1 MNPKQWPKCETNTNH
16 EKHHHQNRRL
26 DEPNPS
32 RQVQAPGAGADIAA
46 VVLLAPVWFVPQWL
60 ALTASVVAVIA
71 AAVGKE
77 KADAKADLR
86 DIVATL
92 CGGVVVWITY
102 LIV

>member
-1 MNPKQWPKCETNTNH
+1 MKNIITKIVGWLNRIPADKYKY
-16 EKHHHQNRRL
+16 KH
-26 DEPNPS
+26 
-32 RQVQAPGAGADIAA
+32 QALGADIAA
-46 VVLLAPVWFVPQWL
+46 VVLLVLVAFVPRWL
-60 ALTASVVAVIA
+60 ALTASVIAVVV

-92 CGGVVVWITY
+92 CGGAVVWLPFLIAI

>member
-1 MNPKQWPKCETNTNH
+1 MKRAI
-16 EKHHHQNRRL
+16 EKIVGWLNRISADKYKHQAL
-26 DEPNPS
+26 GS
-32 RQVQAPGAGADIAA
+32 DIAA
-46 VVLLAPVWFVPQWL
+46 VVLLALVWFVPQWL

-77 KADAKADLR
+77 KVDAKADLR

-102 LIV
+102 LIG

>member
-1 MNPKQWPKCETNTNH
+1 MTTIKQIFDKIIGWLNRIPADKY
-16 EKHHHQNRRL
+16 KH
-26 DEPNPS
+26 
-32 RQVQAPGAGADIAA
+32 QALGADIAA
-46 VVLLAPVWFVPQWL
+46 VVLLVLVAFVPRWL
-60 ALTASVVAVIA
+60 ALTASVIAVIV

-92 CGGVVVWITY
+92 CGGAVVWLPFLIAI

>member
-1 MNPKQWPKCETNTNH
+1 MKRAIEKIVGWMNRIPADKY
-16 EKHHHQNRRL
+16 KHFA
-26 DEPNPS
+26 
-32 RQVQAPGAGADIAA
+32 VGAVLAA
-46 VVLLAPVWFVPQWL
+46 VVLLALVWFVPQWL

-86 DIVATL
+86 DIVATI

>member
-1 MNPKQWPKCETNTNH
+1 MKRILDKIVGWMNRIPADKY
-16 EKHHHQNRRL
+16 KH
-26 DEPNPS
+26 
-32 RQVQAPGAGADIAA
+32 QALGADIAA
-46 VVLLAPVWFVPQWL
+46 VVLLALVWFVPQWL

-92 CGGVVVWITY
+92 CGGVVVWLPFLVAI